1 MLHLERTKKE
11 LLLEYVVLVKEVQVL
26 GEYEQVV
33 ALLILLELH

>member
-1 MLHLERTKKE
+1 MTKK
-11 LLLEYVVLVKEVQVL
+11 EYVVLVKEVPVL